1 MTGIDDFAA
10 RFDVSRETLSR
21 LQTYHALLLKWNRS
35 INLVSRKTLQ
45 ETWTRHFVDSAQA
58 YSVASGE
65 KRTWVDLG
73 SGGGFPGLVVAIMAH
88 ELSPNMEITC
98 IESDQRKAA
107 FLNTVIR
114 ETGIRAS
121 VLTSRIEEAPPQNAD
136 IVSARA
142 LASLRVLLE
151 FSERHLKAGGEAVFL
166 KGAAYQKEVTE
177 ALEMFTFK
185 QDTYP
190 SATSSEATIVR
201 IGDIQRV

>member
-1 MTGIDDFAA
+1 M
-10 RFDVSRETLSR
+10 SR

-45 ETWTRHFVDSAQA
+45 ETWTRHFVDSAQI

-65 KRTWVDLG
+65 NRKWVDLG

-88 ELSPNMEITC
+88 ELSPDLEVTC

-151 FSERHLKAGGEAVFL
+151 FSERHLKPGGEAVFL
-166 KGAAYQKEVTE
+166 KGAAYQKEATE

>member
-1 MTGIDDFAA
+1 MDDFAA

-45 ETWTRHFVDSAQA
+45 ETWTRHFVDSAQI

-65 KRTWVDLG
+65 NRKWVDLG

-88 ELSPNMEITC
+88 ELSPDLEVTC

-151 FSERHLKAGGEAVFL
+151 FSERHLKPGGEAVFL
-166 KGAAYQKEVTE
+166 KGAAYQKEATE